1 MNFANFLKYD
11 TFNARAIAEDELIT
25 LGGTVLN
32 LSGLWG
38 GERQPKHWLDRVAD
52 TKEKLA
58 SKQSLHMVHG
68 LDVGRSIIAV
78 HDRFPKAA
86 GQRWVRLKT
95 CQIQLP
101 VDLLL
106 RITDAYRSYGL

>member
-1 MNFANFLKYD
+1 MS
-11 TFNARAIAEDELIT
+11 

-38 GERQPKHWLDRVAD
+38 GARQPKHWLDRVAD

-68 LDVGRSIIAV
+68 LDVARSIIAV
-78 HDRFPKAA
+78 HERFHKTVS
-86 GQRWVRLKT
+86 QRWVSFKFSQDEYWLIS
-95 CQIQLP
+95 CQ
-101 VDLLL
+101 
-106 RITDAYRSYGL
+106 